1 MSVDN
6 WERQGDNMIKLNHV
20 VKQYGNFCLECS
32 MEVPVGQVTGLIG
45 RNGAG
50 KSTAFKAILGLIHTD
65 GGTIEVFG
73 KNVAK
78 LTQEDKEQ
86 IGVVLSDSG
95 FCSYL
100 TIKDFLPV
108 LDTMYAGFSRE
119 KFVADCERMGLPL
132 KKKIKEFSTGM
143 KRKLQI
149 LAALS
154 HNAKLLI
161 LDEPTAGLDVVAR
174 DELLGLLREYAEN
187 GDRSIMISSHI
198 SSDLEGICDDVY
210 LIDNGRIVLHEDTD
224 VLLNEYGLLKVTKEQ
239 FDGLDQTH
247 LLQIKEE
254 NFGYSCLTNQR
265 QFYQDNYPS
274 VVIEK
279 GSIDEVITMVTKH

>member
-1 MSVDN
+1 
-6 WERQGDNMIKLNHV
+6 MIRLNNV
-20 VKQYGNFCLECS
+20 IKQYDNFRMECS
-32 MEVPVGQVTGLIG
+32 IHVPVGRITGLIG

-50 KSTAFKAILGLIHTD
+50 KSTAFKAALGLIRTD
-65 GGTIEVFG
+65 GGSIEIFG
-73 KNVAK
+73 KNVSQ
-78 LTQEDKEQ
+78 LTQSDREQ

-100 TIKDFLPV
+100 TIRDFIPV
-108 LDTMYAGFSRE
+108 LDTMYADFSKE
-119 KFVADCERMGLPL
+119 KFTADCERMGLPL

-154 HNAKLLI
+154 HNAKALI

-187 GDRSIMISSHI
+187 GERSIVISSHI

-210 LIDNGRIVLHEDTD
+210 LIDDGKIVLHEDTD
-224 VLLNEYGLLKVTKEQ
+224 VLLSAYGVLKVTEEQ
-239 FDGLDQTH
+239 FRNLDKSY
-247 LLQIKEE
+247 LLETKKES
-254 NFGYSCLTNQR
+254 FGYSFIRTIIRRLWSKEAALT
-265 QFYQDNYPS
+265 
-274 VVIEK
+274 K
-279 GSIDEVITMVTKH
+279 